1 MTTLQGS
8 PEFPISR
15 QLSSGFRLNRRLDF
29 VISAVLALLALV
41 AGSWGVYQVLLQNNH
56 GALTS
61 YVPWGLWVGVYVYMV
76 WLEVGTMLVYAVLR
90 YGLKIEGLEK
100 MGPVVALAALA
111 ALSGALFIIG
121 MDLGHPFRFW
131 KAYLQPNFGS
141 MMTWMIWLHTI
152 YLFIL
157 AAELYAYRQGKTGW
171 VQKLTI
177 TSVPIGVV
185 LIGVIGGLF
194 GVIAARPYWNASI
207 LPLMFFISSLVAGL
221 GLLILLH
228 LLFSPTAGTSQYTST
243 AQDLARIFMI
253 SIITGL
259 FAAGANALVIAYPG
273 VPAHAEGLRLVL
285 FGPYW
290 WTIWIVHL
298 LFGVLVP
305 LLLLW
310 WNRRSL
316 ISIGIAAALMVW
328 TFVMVP
334 LNIVI
339 PGLAYPTPEL
349 AGISRAMNHSRLS
362 FDYFPSLVEWL
373 VVVFAVGV
381 ALAIFTFGYK
391 LVLDPYMHRLFAA
404 NVDAIEP
411 AEER

>member
-1 MTTLQGS
+1 MTTLQDFS
-8 PEFPISR
+8 QLPLNNTPTSR
-15 QLSSGFRLNRRLDF
+15 FRLNRRVDF
-29 VISAVLALLALV
+29 IISAVLALLALAV
-41 AGSWGVYQVLLQNNH
+41 GSSGVYQVLFQNNH

-61 YVPWGLWVGVYVYMV
+61 YVPWGLWVGVYVYLV
-76 WLEVGTMLVYAVLR
+76 WLEVGTMLVYTVLR
-90 YGLKIEGLEK
+90 YGLKIEGVAKL
-100 MGPVVALAALA
+100 GPMVAMAALA

-141 MMTWMIWLHTI
+141 MMTWMIWLHTV
-152 YLFIL
+152 YLGIL
-157 AAELYAYRQGKTGW
+157 AGELYAYRQGNTALVK
-171 VQKLTI
+171 KLTVVG
-177 TSVPIGVV
+177 VPVGVA

-228 LLFSPTAGTSQYTST
+228 LLFSPTVGTSQYVGT

-253 SIITGL
+253 AIVVGL
-259 FAAGANALVIAYPG
+259 FAAGANALVVAYPG

-298 LFGVLVP
+298 LFGVLIP

-316 ISIGIAAALMVW
+316 LSIGIAAALMVW

-349 AGISRAMNHSRLS
+349 QGIAQSMVHHRLS
-362 FDYFPSLVEWL
+362 FDYFPSTVEWL
-373 VVVFAVGV
+373 VVVFAAGV
-381 ALAIFTFGYK
+381 ALAIFTAGYK
-391 LVLDPYMHRLFAA
+391 VVLDPYLRRLFAG
-404 NVDAIEP
+404 NGDAAQT